1 MGNKKQRKSVRF
13 AVGFLNLLFPV
24 RDIARIVV
32 TAPKPLIMTLRRARE
47 VFHQQAKEQADLS
60 WAEALAAS
68 GSTEAALARRYG
80 RSQWLWRAVMCGSL
94 LLSLVLLTLVIGSW
108 TTLSAFEVLR
118 AVSFLFVLI
127 SLTLLGFV
135 KAMEATFRRWQLMSH
150 RVSITEKGT
159 FRDFTAENAWIRQTM
174 GF

>member
-1 MGNKKQRKSVRF
+1 
-13 AVGFLNLLFPV
+13 
-24 RDIARIVV
+24 
-32 TAPKPLIMTLRRARE
+32 
-47 VFHQQAKEQADLS
+47 
-60 WAEALAAS
+60 
-68 GSTEAALARRYG
+68 
-80 RSQWLWRAVMCGSL
+80 MCGSL

-108 TTLSAFEVLR
+108 TTLSAFEFLR

-135 KAMEATFRRWQLMSH
+135 KAMEATFRHWQLMSH